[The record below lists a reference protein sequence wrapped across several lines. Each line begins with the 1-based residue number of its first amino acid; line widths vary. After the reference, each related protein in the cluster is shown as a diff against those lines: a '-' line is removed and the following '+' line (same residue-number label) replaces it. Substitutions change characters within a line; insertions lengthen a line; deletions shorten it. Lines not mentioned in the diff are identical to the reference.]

1 MFYCSFCGYQS
12 SAQNA
17 NFCATCGPNGPSATW
32 NPKEVDTR
40 ENLERFTSILTS
52 LMSPATAV
60 TQEQVTELRSRLK
73 ISHSAW
79 EKINEHFNS
88 FLDAQSGGWP
98 IAIYFKYDAENTF
111 ALGDTLIEFEIKNL
125 TKTRFFNAS
134 ITWDDP
140 ETERLDLQASTR
152 KFISPNSSATVGAA
166 VVFDRSGQKEINDL
180 SVTITDETGNNRTFC
195 ADGFR
200 VNVRNP
206 SVSIQNTVNTTNT
219 ISIEGRGV
227 VDAQGF
233 GSQTVKN
240 SDDSSEEKM
249 FWEPILITP
258 AIDYSALVGSI
269 LGPATPSSEVVNPIS
284 ENEQFQT
291 TAVKQIFKDD
301 EFRPTEDDIIEALEM
316 IEIFQNSA
324 EYDENYPNKPQYT
337 SSLWIKIPNP
347 EPLKYA
353 QITYFVNEGD
363 EVESQYACC
372 SISVGNFNLE
382 FDFILGGVVI
392 HTLGSGA
399 LAEKITEN
407 ATTSDGV
414 VELEI
419 ATTLDGDVEE
429 LTLQCIEHDGL
440 IFLDW
445 APHNLI
451 LTLGAVEGSDFGFI
465 GYAEAP
471 DFGWSSIPLVMSDE
485 TLDLRSL
492 EQVMKNGSR
501 LYPVGG
507 IDLSVEPDPEPSW
520 AIAKVIS
527 EQQQEWQKRARVD
540 SWIKKQD
547 KVIAE
552 RKKRKKWFS

>member
-12 SAQNA
+12 SASNA
-17 NFCATCGPNGPSATW
+17 KFCATCGPDGPSTTW
-32 NPKEVDTR
+32 KPEEVDTR

-60 TQEQVTELRSRLK
+60 NQEQVIELRSRLK

-125 TKTRFFNAS
+125 TKTQFFNAS

-166 VVFDRSGQKEINDL
+166 IVFDRSGQKEINDL
-180 SVTITDETGNNRTFC
+180 SITITDETGNNRTFC

-249 FWEPILITP
+249 FWEPILITA

-269 LGPATPSSEVVNPIS
+269 LGPAAPASEVVNPIS
-284 ENEQFQT
+284 EIEQFQT
-291 TAVKQIFKDD
+291 TAVKQVSKDEEYQPTKD
-301 EFRPTEDDIIEALEM
+301 EIIEALEM
-316 IEIFQNSA
+316 IEIFQNSS
-324 EYDENYPNKPQYT
+324 EYDENDPDKPQYT

-347 EPLKYA
+347 IPLKDLK
-353 QITYFVNEGD
+353 ISFSVSEG
-363 EVESQYACC
+363 EWVEFQAPCC
-372 SISVGNFNLE
+372 IISVGEIQFQG
-382 FDFILGGVVI
+382 DFVLGGTVI
-392 HTLGSGA
+392 FTLDPA
-399 LAEKITEN
+399 ILYEKVAGFEN
-407 ATTSDGV
+407 NPEDEI
-414 VELEI
+414 ELEI
-419 ATTLDGDVEE
+419 ATTLDTDYLALPCVE
-429 LTLQCIEHDGL
+429 HNGL
-440 IFLDW
+440 IYLEHG
-445 APHNLI
+445 PHNLM
-451 LTLGAVEGSDFGFI
+451 LTLESVEEEPYWASVNEQPFLII
-465 GYAEAP
+465 GYAEA
-471 DFGWSSIPLVMSDE
+471 SNLEQYIPLGFYDTM
-485 TLDLRSL
+485 LDQEIL
-492 EQVMKNGSR
+492 EQVMKTGG
-501 LYPVGG
+501 LLHPVGR
-507 IDLSVEPDPEPSW
+507 IDVSETSNVTTSW
-520 AIAKVIS
+520 AIARIS
-527 EQQQEWQKRARVD
+527 
-540 SWIKKQD
+540 S
-547 KVIAE
+547 
-552 RKKRKKWFS
+552 